1 LENLFVLFCHKPM
14 FDFVGEIHFC
24 KQEIVWVTIQ
34 FSLPICVLAGKLKSL
49 KFSVNIDRYVKIH
62 AIFFL
67 WVCVCE
73 FFGYYTVVYLLIFWD
88 FIIPMLS
95 WLCLTLSSVCKIPL
109 SVFLSAGCVVI
120 YSLIFCLFQIFTS
133 PSIRNDSFAG

>member
-24 KQEIVWVTIQ
+24 KQEIVWVTIR

-67 WVCVCE
+67 WVCVW
-73 FFGYYTVVYLLIFWD
+73 IFWLLYNSLSVHLLRFHYSHAFMAMFN
-88 FIIPMLS
+88 FI
-95 WLCLTLSSVCKIPL
+95 LCL
-109 SVFLSAGCVVI
+109 
-120 YSLIFCLFQIFTS
+120 Q
-133 PSIRNDSFAG
+133 DSFECLLECWLYSNIQFDFLFISNFYFSFH